1 MSEAKAT
8 KPTIKERLQDHVKE
22 YGSIALVIFFSIFAL
37 TLLGFYIAIKAG
49 MDVGDSTAGSSGTLF
64 AAWVATKI
72 TLPLRIGGTFVLTP
86 IAAALIHKVKGKPSA
101 AGSVEDEDETE
112 SAEDEDE
119 DEDESAEDG
128 ASAKSDSE

>member
-1 MSEAKAT
+1 MSEAKAK
-8 KPTIKERLQDHVKE
+8 KPTVKERLQDLVAE
-22 YGSIALVIFFSIFAL
+22 YGKIAFIIFFSIFAL

-86 IAAALIHKVKGKPSA
+86 IAAALIHKIKGKPSPT
-101 AGSVEDEDETE
+101 GDEDEAE
-112 SAEDEDE
+112 AEAAEDEP
-119 DEDESAEDG
+119 S
-128 ASAKSDSE
+128 SDSESE